1 MLYFCLFLVD
11 FPHSP
16 SLGSSELLDF
26 EDVSL
31 QGGWLVVPGLRVAKD
46 NQFLVPDLAD
56 IWAEG
61 QEVLGPLDL
70 LLQLEQD
77 VVVGDGGLEDKLPW
91 EEEVLHLVSLPQT
104 SALPRVEAEVE
115 VELPG
120 PPAVEVV
127 GGSQHQVGGD
137 EGAAPLAQLGHLP
150 GLEGESSDV
159 AVELLVHVPLGDPE
173 ELVVADDHLVG
184 YIPAFGGRDGRK
196 VHFLFFV
203 SNKYG

>member
-1 MLYFCLFLVD
+1 MLYFRLFLVD

-77 VVVGDGGLEDKLPW
+77 VVVGDGGLEDELPW
-91 EEEVLHLVSLPQT
+91 EKEVLHLVTLPQT

-115 VELPG
+115 EELPG
-120 PPAVEVV
+120 LPAVEVV
-127 GGSQHQVGGD
+127 GGS
-137 EGAAPLAQLGHLP
+137 E
-150 GLEGESSDV
+150 
-159 AVELLVHVPLGDPE
+159 
-173 ELVVADDHLVG
+173 
-184 YIPAFGGRDGRK
+184 Y
-196 VHFLFFV
+196 
-203 SNKYG
+203 

>member
-16 SLGSSELLDF
+16 SLGGPELLDF
-26 EDVSL
+26 EDVSF
-31 QGGWLVVPGLRVAKD
+31 QIDGSVVLGLWIAE
-46 NQFLVPDLAD
+46 NHQLLLPDLAD

-77 VVVGDGGLEDKLPW
+77 VVVGDGGLEDELPW
-91 EEEVLHLVSLPQT
+91 EEEVLHLIALAKT
-104 SALPRVEAEVE
+104 SALPRVEAEVV

-127 GGSQHQVGGD
+127 GGSEHEIGGD
-137 EGAAPLAQLGHLP
+137 EGTAPLAKLGKP
-150 GLEGESSDV
+150 PRLEGEGSDV
-159 AVELLVHVPLGDPE
+159 AVELFVHVLFGDLE
-173 ELVVADDHLVG
+173 ELVIADDHLVG

-196 VHFLFFV
+196 VHFLFF
-203 SNKYG
+203 